1 MSLAVKV
8 RELARPL
15 EFVVA
20 VHESCADPPE
30 ERQVP
35 PFDAAKK
42 VPLAPLDG
50 AVKVTVAPE
59 TGLEEPSV
67 TRATSGFVKFVLT
80 VVVWLPPDE
89 MAIVMGCACAGLDRA
104 GTSAAPSAII
114 ATTWRL
120 NANLRE
126 NFTFSQPFKVLPT
139 RLDQSS
145 AMA

>member
-1 MSLAVKV
+1 MALRV

-30 ERQVP
+30 ERHVS
-35 PFDAAKK
+35 PFVAAKK

-59 TGLEEPSV
+59 TGLEELSV

-89 MAIVMGCACAGLDRA
+89 MAIVAAVPAVLVSEKLSGL
-104 GTSAAPSAII
+104 GVVPGEVAP
-114 ATTWRL
+114 TL
-120 NANLRE
+120 
-126 NFTFSQPFKVLPT
+126 
-139 RLDQSS
+139 
-145 AMA
+145 

>member
-1 MSLAVKV
+1 M
-8 RELARPL
+8 
-15 EFVVA
+15 
-20 VHESCADPPE
+20 
-30 ERQVP
+30 P

-89 MAIVMGCACAGLDRA
+89 MAIVAAVPAVLVSEKLSGL
-104 GTSAAPSAII
+104 GVVPGEVAPM
-114 ATTWRL
+114 L
-120 NANLRE
+120 
-126 NFTFSQPFKVLPT
+126 
-139 RLDQSS
+139 
-145 AMA
+145 